1 MKELYFVKIQNT
13 STKQVKVRQLL
24 LTKEVFEGFQLK
36 LGKTESGYTLLEIWQ
51 Q

>member
-24 LTKEVFEGFQLK
+24 VSQEVFERFQLK
-36 LGKTESGYTLLEIWQ
+36 LGKNEGGFILLDMWQ
-51 Q
+51 